1 MGELPLKP
9 GHALGLAVL
18 AAIKMLGGETLDF
31 DDDHKSAGIVDRLAV
46 HCLPYTARSYVTA
59 MTHRLRY
66 DGMEVACGA
75 MENAIGDDTA
85 ARLMGCLDAL
95 RADLTLPM
103 RQHAA
108 TRAADLNDDDNNSI
122 G

>member
-1 MGELPLKP
+1 MGELPLKL
-9 GHALGLAVL
+9 GHALGLGVL
-18 AAIKMLGGETLDF
+18 AAIKMLGGETLDI
-31 DDDHKSAGIVDRLAV
+31 DDDDKTAGIMDRQAV
-46 HCLPYTARSYVTA
+46 RCSPYTVRTYATA

-66 DGMEVACGA
+66 DGVEVACGA
-75 MENAIGDDTA
+75 MESAIGDDTA

-95 RADLTLPM
+95 RSDLTQPM

-108 TRAADLNDDDNNSI
+108 TRAADLNDADNNSN